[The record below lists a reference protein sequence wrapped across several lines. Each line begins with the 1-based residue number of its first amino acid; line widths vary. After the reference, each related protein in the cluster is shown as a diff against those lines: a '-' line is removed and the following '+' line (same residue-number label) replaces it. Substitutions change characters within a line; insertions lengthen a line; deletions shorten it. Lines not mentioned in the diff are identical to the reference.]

1 MLLLRPILIQTVQL
15 QIFVQAVPM
24 GIKSSPAWTQILAGV
39 SECHKMFDG
48 VKKQLT
54 EFYHYDEFR
63 DRREHLDAPLT
74 LEHTAS
80 HHHSSQQPAIQYPHL
95 ENF

>member
-1 MLLLRPILIQTVQL
+1 MLLLRPIVIQTVQL
-15 QIFVQAVPM
+15 QIFVQAVPI
-24 GIKSSPAWTQILAGV
+24 GLKSHAWTHILAGV
-39 SECHKMFDG
+39 SEFHKMFDG

-74 LEHTAS
+74 LEQTAS
-80 HHHSSQQPAIQYPHL
+80 HHHSTQQPADRYPHL
-95 ENF
+95 ENY